1 MLAVK
6 TKARTWS
13 SKTSGT
19 LLCLL
24 LATTVVAQPEN
35 AVRLSTE
42 AIKQS
47 FANVCDN
54 AEVQD
59 AAGTTASNAWY
70 ADGRLVNRWTNGERS
85 GTVTGQWSVE
95 DGLRCVVILSGLPGA
110 EGNKRCG
117 PVYRAGSDYFSINPD
132 GSVHGIHLLTPM
144 DAPGANCT
152 H

>member
-1 MLAVK
+1 MTMNMNTMRSTLSCMLA
-6 TKARTWS
+6 
-13 SKTSGT
+13 
-19 LLCLL
+19 CML
-24 LATTVVAQPEN
+24 LAANALAQPEN

-70 ADGRLVNRWTNGERS
+70 ADGRLVNRWSNGERS
-85 GTVTGQWSVE
+85 GTVTGQWSAKA
-95 DGLRCVVILSGLPGA
+95 GLRCVVILTGLPAA
-110 EGNKRCG
+110 EGNRRCS

-132 GSVHGIHLLTPM
+132 GSVHGIHRLTPM
-144 DAPGANCT
+144 DAPGANCIR
-152 H
+152 